1 MNWYA
6 LHCRANT
13 EKVIGLRLADD
24 GIESYYPHLV
34 IRARHGKRETEKK
47 FFPGYL
53 FARFDLEH
61 RLPISR
67 LSQVVGILG
76 WRNDPVA
83 IPEHELAAV
92 RTMVTHSVKVPTIC
106 PYVAE
111 GDKVTVIRGPL
122 QNLTGYVVYSKNA
135 ARVVVSVQMLARSI
149 CAEVDIDTLAL
160 VEKAKAA

>member
-6 LHCRANT
+6 LHCRANS
-13 EKVIGLRLADD
+13 EKTVSLRLADSS
-24 GIESYYPHLV
+24 IESYYPHLV
-34 IRARHGKRETEKK
+34 IPAKHAHRETEKK

-53 FARFDLEH
+53 FAKFDLEH
-61 RLPISR
+61 RAPISR
-67 LSQVVGILG
+67 LTQVVGILG

-83 IPEHELAAV
+83 IPEDEIAAV
-92 RTMVTHSVKVPTIC
+92 RQMVTHSVKVPTIC

-111 GDKVTVIRGPL
+111 GDKVTVQRGPL
-122 QNLTGYVVYSKNA
+122 QGLTGYVVYSKNA

-149 CAEVDIDTLAL
+149 CAEVDIDTLSL

>member
-13 EKVIGLRLADD
+13 ERAIGRRLADD

-34 IRARHGKRETEKK
+34 IPAKHGRRETEKK

-53 FARFDLEH
+53 FARFELEH
-61 RLPISR
+61 RLPVSR
-67 LSQVVGILG
+67 LTQVVGILG
-76 WRNDPVA
+76 WRNDPVV
-83 IPEHELAAV
+83 IPEQEIEAV
-92 RTMVTHSVKVPTIC
+92 RAMVTHSVKVPTIC

-111 GDKVTVIRGPL
+111 GDKVTVQRGPL
-122 QNLTGYVVYSKNA
+122 QGLTGYVVYSKNT

-160 VEKAKAA
+160 VERGKAA